1 MHPTDDIFTMGL
13 NIDNHDC
20 FFKVSLV
27 PEWRVLLLD
36 DVLTLKS
43 PGKCG
48 SEDTEPP
55 PPTML
60 VQAPNLKFRPLT
72 LP

>member
-1 MHPTDDIFTMGL
+1 MHPIDDIFTMGL

-36 DVLTLKS
+36 DVD
-43 PGKCG
+43 
-48 SEDTEPP
+48 SEISRK
-55 PPTML
+55 M
-60 VQAPNLKFRPLT
+60 R
-72 LP
+72 